1 MTCEELNEL
10 HGKQKGFI
18 AKTGIRIT
26 ELGEGHAKG
35 RIMLDGSCNNP
46 MEYVHG
52 GCLFTL
58 ADTVAGHAAQSYGGI
73 VTTSSAEIHY
83 LNPAKD
89 TEYIEA
95 EASVI
100 RNGGTISL
108 FDVMIRDDK
117 GTEICKLILTFFKIG
132 KQQAGNIV

>member
-1 MTCEELNEL
+1 MTVEEINQL
-10 HGKQKGFI
+10 HKKQQGYI

-26 ELGEGHAKG
+26 DLAEGHAKG
-35 RIMLDGSCNNP
+35 RVVLDASCNNP
-46 MEYVHG
+46 MDYVHG

-58 ADTVAGHAAQSYGGI
+58 ADTVAGHAAMTYGGV

-95 EASVI
+95 EANVI
-100 RNGGTISL
+100 RNGRTISL

-117 GTEICKLILTFFKIG
+117 GTEICKLILTYFKIG
-132 KQQAGNIV
+132 EQ

>member
-1 MTCEELNEL
+1 MTVEEINQL
-10 HGKQKGFI
+10 HKKQQGYI

-26 ELGEGHAKG
+26 DLAEGYAKG
-35 RIMLDGSCNNP
+35 RVVLDASCNNP
-46 MEYVHG
+46 MDYVHG

-58 ADTVAGHAAQSYGGI
+58 ADTVAGHAAMTYGGV

-95 EASVI
+95 EANVI
-100 RNGGTISL
+100 RNGRTISL

-117 GTEICKLILTFFKIG
+117 GTEICKLILTYFKIG
-132 KQQAGNIV
+132 EQ

>member
-1 MTCEELNEL
+1 MTVEEINQL
-10 HGKQKGFI
+10 HKKQQGFI

-26 ELGEGHAKG
+26 DLGEGHAKG
-35 RIMLDGSCNNP
+35 RVILDASCNNP
-46 MEYVHG
+46 MDYVHG

-58 ADTVAGHAAQSYGGI
+58 ADTVAGHAAMTYGGV

-95 EASVI
+95 EANVI
-100 RNGGTISL
+100 RNGRTISL

-117 GTEICKLILTFFKIG
+117 GTEICKLILTYFRIG
-132 KQQAGNIV
+132 EQ

>member
-1 MTCEELNEL
+1 MTVEEINQL
-10 HGKQKGFI
+10 HKKQQGFI

-26 ELGEGHAKG
+26 DLGEGHAKG
-35 RIMLDGSCNNP
+35 RVVLDASCNNP
-46 MEYVHG
+46 MDYVHG

-58 ADTVAGHAAQSYGGI
+58 ADTVAGHAAMTYGGI

-95 EASVI
+95 EANVI
-100 RNGGTISL
+100 RNGRTISL

-117 GTEICKLILTFFKIG
+117 GTEICKLILTYFRIG
-132 KQQAGNIV
+132 EQ

>member
-1 MTCEELNEL
+1 MTVEEINQL
-10 HGKQKGFI
+10 HKKQQGFI

-26 ELGEGHAKG
+26 DLGEGHAKG
-35 RIMLDGSCNNP
+35 RVVLDTSCNNP
-46 MEYVHG
+46 MDYVHG

-58 ADTVAGHAAQSYGGI
+58 ADTVAGHAAMTYGGV

-95 EASVI
+95 EANVI
-100 RNGGTISL
+100 RNGRTISL

-117 GTEICKLILTFFKIG
+117 GTEICKLILTYFKIG
-132 KQQAGNIV
+132 EQ

>member
-1 MTCEELNEL
+1 MTCEQLNEL
-10 HGKQKGFI
+10 HEKQQGFI
-18 AKTGIRIT
+18 AKTGIRMT
-26 ELGEGHAKG
+26 EVKEGHAKG
-35 RIMLDGSCNNP
+35 RIMVDGSCNNP
-46 MEYVHG
+46 MDYVHV

-58 ADTVAGHAAQSYGGI
+58 ADTVAGHAALSYGGI

-95 EASVI
+95 EANVI
-100 RNGGTISL
+100 RNGRTISL

-117 GTEICKLILTFFKIG
+117 GTEVCKLILTFFRIG
-132 KQQAGNIV
+132 DQK

>member
-10 HGKQKGFI
+10 HEKQQGFI

-26 ELGEGHAKG
+26 ELKEGHAKG
-35 RIMLDGSCNNP
+35 RIVLDVGCNNP
-46 MEYVHG
+46 MDYVHG

-58 ADTVAGHAAQSYGGI
+58 ADTVAGHAALSYGGI

-89 TEYIEA
+89 TAYIEA
-95 EASVI
+95 EANVI
-100 RNGGTISL
+100 RNGRTLSL

-117 GTEICKLILTFFKIG
+117 GTEICKLILTFFRIG
-132 KQQAGNIV
+132 EQ